1 MHSDDKQTIND
12 DQAKDG
18 KPCLDMKNNLLFK
31 LAFIAT
37 MVIFPQPAI
46 AQIKIGEVRSPTKI
60 NANLPTY
67 DTLQLYMDFSKLQMN
82 PNYYTGQE
90 ITFMPG
96 IVNTMSSDMSTAFQS
111 QVSEIEY
118 LCDGYDGFFIKNA
131 DTEYII
137 DTVWDKKHKKIL
149 NTKYIENKKRYK
161 PQKISGRILYWG
173 SNGYEWTYGGDSYMT
188 NGANFSLLDF
198 KGLATSKEAIECQIF
213 KIHNTTLADDAEYI
227 FELEDKDGTLLT
239 WTVKQYDYKSYNKK
253 LPVVIMAYYNKYNI
267 EYVGNSYKY
276 TSPLYRTYSSDKEQL
291 VANLY
296 NDGKYYPIY
305 EPFTC
310 MEISLCPPANRLQ
323 SNTFWSISAG
333 EKDVQFLA
341 PHLVFVDS
349 LGTKFNH
356 ILPYTKQ
363 NDDYSARLKP
373 IQHNLVVGADP
384 AQKYFNEF
392 ALDILVDS
400 IEYNVQLAEKK
411 AALAEKKAA
420 EEQRQKNMVAKFG
433 KEMGNLIINRK
444 VKLGMT
450 KEMCREAWGA
460 PDDINRTIGSWGTH
474 EQWVYSGGNYLYFEN
489 GKLTS
494 IQD

>member
-1 MHSDDKQTIND
+1 MNNVNNLNQVWESAIK
-12 DQAKDG
+12 A
-18 KPCLDMKNNLLFK
+18 MKNNLLLK
-31 LAFIAT
+31 IAFIAT
-37 MVIFPQPAI
+37 IVFFTQPTN
-46 AQIKIGEVRSPTKI
+46 AQIKIRETSSTAKI
-60 NANLPTY
+60 DASLPTY

-96 IVNTMSSDMSTAFQS
+96 IVNPMSSDMRTAIQL
-111 QVSEIEY
+111 QASEIEY
-118 LCDGYDGFFIKNA
+118 LCDGYDGFFITNA

-161 PQKISGRILYWG
+161 PQEINGRILYWG
-173 SNGYEWTYGGDSYMT
+173 NNGYEWTYGGDSYMT

-198 KGLATSKEAIECQIF
+198 KGLATSKEAIERQIF
-213 KIHNTTLADDAEYI
+213 TIHNTSLVDDAEYI

-239 WTVKQYDYKSYNKK
+239 WKVKQYDYKNYNKE

-267 EYVGNSYKY
+267 RYVGNSYKY
-276 TSPLYRTYSSDKEQL
+276 TSPLYGTYSSDKEQL
-291 VANLY
+291 VASLY
-296 NDGKYYPIY
+296 NDGEYYPIY

-310 MEISLCPPANRLQ
+310 KEISLWIPKSRLQ
-323 SNTFWSISAG
+323 SNTFWSSSVG
-333 EKDVQFLA
+333 EKEVQFLA

-349 LGTKFNH
+349 LGTEFNH
-356 ILPYTKQ
+356 ILPYIEQ
-363 NDDYSARLKP
+363 NNGSSARVKLIKN
-373 IQHNLVVGADP
+373 NLIVGSDP
-384 AQKYFNEF
+384 TQKYYNEF
-392 ALDILVDS
+392 VLDILVDS

-411 AALAEKKAA
+411 SA
-420 EEQRQKNMVAKFG
+420 EEQWRKNMVAKYG
-433 KEMGNLIINRK
+433 KELGNLIINRK

-450 KEMCREAWGA
+450 KEMCRESWGD
-460 PDDINRTIGSWGTH
+460 PNDINKTIGSWGTH

-494 IQD
+494 IQN